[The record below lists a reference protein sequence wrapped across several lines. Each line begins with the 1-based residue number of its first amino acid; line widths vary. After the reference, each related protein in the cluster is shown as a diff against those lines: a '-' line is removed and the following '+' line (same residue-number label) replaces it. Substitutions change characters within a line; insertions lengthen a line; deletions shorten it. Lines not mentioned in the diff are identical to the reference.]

1 MRPYASRYACQ
12 CVGVF
17 LQCSHARQLTH
28 VRFMRMD
35 MYMYTSLTN
44 ACRHIQARD
53 TCATNALHTRHIR
66 GRMQT
71 WPNWASWSILLSVPS
86 TANSLNKLPL
96 PICAHKQMR
105 MFIFSHCPRGLPA
118 TSAGFRTCSHSLRPD
133 KTHTHT
139 HTHTHT
145 PLATILLATIS
156 PCFRCR
162 AQPPS
167 QTPRPPAHAFHH
179 RVTQRPT
186 TQLPDLTRS
195 VSIYLITL

>member
-139 HTHTHT
+139 HTHTT
-145 PLATILLATIS
+145 GDNLTGDNLTLFSLPSSAPLPNTA
-156 PCFRCR
+156 
-162 AQPPS
+162 PS
-167 QTPRPPAHAFHH
+167 CTRIPSSRHAK
-179 RVTQRPT
+179 TDYPT
-186 TQLPDLTRS
+186 T
-195 VSIYLITL
+195 